1 MRVLRLPRLGQT
13 MEAGTVVAWLV
24 EPGATFEQGDVVYEV
39 ETEKVETEVAAPT
52 AGRLVRV
59 LVEPDRE
66 VPVGTPLAVV
76 ADPGDAVNDAAVD
89 AFVATLAD
97 DPVASLGDGD
107 DPAAPVADDP
117 AASLGD
123 DPAAP
128 VADDLPAPG
137 GVEERV
143 RAMPAARRLAQE
155 LGVDLAGID
164 GSGPRGSITIDDV
177 RQAAAAAPA
186 PADASSRTDRAPAS
200 AGDVSGQG
208 PAGPGEALTG
218 AARRMADHL
227 ARAWQQIPHFHE
239 IVEVDVSSL
248 VGDRS
253 DGDQRITINDR
264 LVAAVAAAAREVPEL
279 NATFEDGRLLR
290 HDDVNV
296 AVAIATDRGLIT
308 PVVRRTDD
316 LDLPTLSARLRDIVA
331 RAREGRLAVDEL
343 SGGTITVSNL
353 GMFGVDTGTPVI
365 NHPQVALLF
374 AGAVRERAVVV
385 DGQVVARPT
394 MFLTLACDHRVVDGA
409 MAARFLAVVTA
420 HLRAA
425 AHERVR

>member
-13 MEAGTVVAWLV
+13 MESGTVVAWLV
-24 EPGATFEQGDVVYEV
+24 EAGSAFDQGDVVYEV
-39 ETEKVETEVAAPT
+39 ETEKVETEVAAPA
-52 AGRLVRV
+52 AGTLVRI
-59 LVEPDRE
+59 LVEPGLD
-66 VPVGTPLAVV
+66 VPVGTALAVV
-76 ADPGDAVNDAAVD
+76 TDPGESVDEPTVD
-89 AFVATLAD
+89 AFLASLDGSPVEPSNDDVVSRGGAD
-97 DPVASLGDGD
+97 DGEIDATDLAGTGGEPTDAR
-107 DPAAPVADDP
+107 AA
-117 AASLGD
+117 G
-123 DPAAP
+123 
-128 VADDLPAPG
+128 
-137 GVEERV
+137 RV

-164 GSGPRGSITIDDV
+164 GSGPRGSITVDDV
-177 RQAAAAAPA
+177 RHAAAATPA
-186 PADASSRTDRAPAS
+186 TRDASSRTERVPAS
-200 AGDVSGQG
+200 AGRLSGEG
-208 PAGPGEALTG
+208 PAGPGEELTG

-239 IVEVDVSSL
+239 IVEVDVSS
-248 VGDRS
+248 VVEDRS
-253 DGDQRITINDR
+253 GAGALITINDR

-279 NATFEDGRLLR
+279 NATFEHGRLVR

-308 PVVRRTDD
+308 PVMRQADA
-316 LDLPTLSARLRDIVA
+316 LDLVTLSTRLRDVVA

-409 MAARFLAVVTA
+409 MAARFLAAVVT
-420 HLRAA
+420 HLCAVSA
-425 AHERVR
+425 